1 MTDNSR
7 RAKIEAMLVDEPNDD
22 YLRYALAME
31 MRKDGESEASIKL
44 LATMTRQ
51 EKPHVASFFMA
62 AQQLAGLDKIAAAR
76 TFLRE
81 GIEEARLQNDHHA
94 AGEMSEFLS
103 QLGDSGE

>member
-22 YLRYALAME
+22 FLRYALAME

-44 LATMTRQ
+44 LASMARQ

-62 AQQLAGLDKIAAAR
+62 AQQLVALDRIAAAR
-76 TFLRE
+76 TFLRD

-94 AGEMSEFLS
+94 AGEMSEYLS
-103 QLGDSGE
+103 QLGESGE